1 MKAYSGFQTHSA
13 PSVNLS
19 YSQLCH
25 ILSAGIFKT
34 VGVFKTLRNVGQA
47 YSELCHRA
55 LLSNNHIYSGPC
67 ICRNLAYSESWN
79 IQNFSIFASRRI
91 LEPCHIYEN
100 VRIFKTLACLKL
112 DKYLEPS
119 QRFKMEFFLQKI
131 IIITFAT
138 YSFSYFWLGSE
149 EDSH

>member
-55 LLSNNHIYSGPC
+55 LLSNNHIYSGPY

-91 LEPCHIYEN
+91 FGTLSYLRKLTNIQN
-100 VRIFKTLACLKL
+100 SGMFKTRQIFRTVSEIQDGA
-112 DKYLEPS
+112 
-119 QRFKMEFFLQKI
+119 FFVKNNYNYFCNLLLLI
-131 IIITFAT
+131 ILTGF
-138 YSFSYFWLGSE
+138 
-149 EDSH
+149 